1 MPSWRF
7 LSPFSAVIR
16 RWARSLAGDS
26 SINARRVP
34 DMPTRYPYQLRDN
47 PSPSRD
53 FATGASLS
61 ALTPYERERLER
73 DGLLRPAVTPP
84 YPVDYLGETPTDGQE
99 AAECWLDLHDHA
111 VKLRAQL
118 HAGDVVQTTIVRRAL
133 RSVLLYEHQI
143 TPKARRLARL
153 TLWSRTHIG
162 PLPPFSFR
170 VRWGQCQCA
179 RCQAAAAQNPQEV
192 IVLASA

>member
-1 MPSWRF
+1 M
-7 LSPFSAVIR
+7 
-16 RWARSLAGDS
+16 
-26 SINARRVP
+26 NARKVP
-34 DMPTRYPYQLRDN
+34 DMPTRYPYHLRDN
-47 PSPSRD
+47 ASPSRD

-73 DGLLRPAVTPP
+73 DGFLCRTVSPP
-84 YPVDYLGETPTDGQE
+84 YPVQYLGETPTDGEE
-99 AAECWLDLHDHA
+99 AAGRWLDLYDHA
-111 VKLRAQL
+111 IELRARL
-118 HAGDVVQTTIVRRAL
+118 CPGDIVQTRNVRRAL

-153 TLWSRTHIG
+153 ALWSRSHSG
-162 PLPPFSFR
+162 PLPPFAVR

-179 RCQAAAAQNPQEV
+179 RCQAQATQDLQEV

>member
-1 MPSWRF
+1 
-7 LSPFSAVIR
+7 
-16 RWARSLAGDS
+16 
-26 SINARRVP
+26 
-34 DMPTRYPYQLRDN
+34 MPTRYPYNRRDN

-61 ALTPYERERLER
+61 ALTPDERSQFER
-73 DGLLRPAVTPP
+73 DGFLRHAVTPP
-84 YPVDYLGETPTDGQE
+84 YSVEYLGETPTDGEE
-99 AAECWLDLHDHA
+99 AAERWLELHDHA
-111 VKLRAQL
+111 VKVRAQL
-118 HAGDVVQTTIVRRAL
+118 SPGDIVQAKNVRRAL

-153 TLWSRTHIG
+153 ALWSRTYTG
-162 PLPPFSFR
+162 PLPPFSVR

-179 RCQAAAAQNPQEV
+179 RCQAPAAQDLRVV